1 MAIENPKDAAAVR
14 KIQLNNVR
22 VFLFFAPALHAGSA
36 EPHVLVFSV
45 FRVF

>member
-14 KIQLNNVR
+14 KIKLNNVR
-22 VFLFFAPALHAGSA
+22 VFLFFTPALHAGSA
-36 EPHVLVFSV
+36 EPYALVFTV